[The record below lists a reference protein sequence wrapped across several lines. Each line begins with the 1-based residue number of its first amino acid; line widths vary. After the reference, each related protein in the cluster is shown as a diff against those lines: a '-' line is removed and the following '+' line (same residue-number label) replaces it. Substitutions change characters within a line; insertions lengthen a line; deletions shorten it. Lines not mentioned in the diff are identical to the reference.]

1 MDEKEQN
8 NQKFK
13 AIPVTG
19 SASYEKKQK
28 NNLFFCVIGVYC
40 RIFIVC
46 GNFIYKYT

>member
-19 SASYEKKQK
+19 SASYEKKKK
-28 NNLFFCVIGVYC
+28 N
-40 RIFIVC
+40 
-46 GNFIYKYT
+46 K